1 MSTPKVTLKLL
12 INKKTKKVLFAE
24 AGKDFVDFLFTL
36 LSFPLGTVI
45 KLLSKNKMVGSLGN
59 LYHSIEELSD
69 TFFQSKI
76 GKGTVLNPKVPFR
89 PSGSSTLLL
98 SGGGE
103 EGTGTTTRK
112 IYMCHNYKHQHVT
125 DNPQT
130 LCPSCK
136 AASTDKAVGVNSEEG
151 GFVKGVITYM
161 VMDNLEVKPMSTIS
175 SITMLNKFN
184 VQEVGALEEKVI
196 ELGMDEVTLSVF
208 PLALFMDPQISWILI
223 REVGFRFCFFCLL
236 FQGLNL
242 LKASLQSQ
250 TVLTNVFLGA

>member
-136 AASTDKAVGVNSEEG
+136 GTMSNEMPFVNPPPAAASTDKAVGVNSEEG

-196 ELGMDEVTLSVF
+196 ELGMDE
-208 PLALFMDPQISWILI
+208 
-223 REVGFRFCFFCLL
+223 
-236 FQGLNL
+236 GLNL

>member
-1 MSTPKVTLKLL
+1 MATPKVTLKLL
-12 INKKTKKVLFAE
+12 INKKTNKVLFAE

-45 KLLSKNKMVGSLGN
+45 KLLSKNRMVGCLGN
-59 LYHSIEELSD
+59 LYQSIEELGD
-69 TFFQSKI
+69 AFFQPKI
-76 GKGTVLNPKVPFR
+76 GKATVLNPKIPFR
-89 PSGSSTLLL
+89 PT
-98 SGGGE
+98 
-103 EGTGTTTRK
+103 
-112 IYMCHNYKHQHVT
+112 
-125 DNPQT
+125 
-130 LCPSCK
+130 
-136 AASTDKAVGVNSEEG
+136 STDKAVGVNSEEG

>member
-136 AASTDKAVGVNSEEG
+136 GTMSNEMPFVNPPPAAASTDKG

-196 ELGMDEVTLSVF
+196 ELGMDE
-208 PLALFMDPQISWILI
+208 
-223 REVGFRFCFFCLL
+223 
-236 FQGLNL
+236 GLNL

>member
-45 KLLSKNKMVGSLGN
+45 KLLSKSKMVGSLGN

-69 TFFQSKI
+69 TFFQPKI
-76 GKGTVLNPKVPFR
+76 VKGAVLNPKAPFC
-89 PSGSSTLLL
+89 PTGSSTLLL
-98 SGGGE
+98 SGGGVD
-103 EGTGTTTRK
+103 GIGATARK
-112 IYMCHNYKHQHVT
+112 VYMCPTFHRNVA
-125 DNPQT
+125 DNPQA
-130 LCPSCK
+130 LCPTCRGTMSCEVPFVIAAPPA

-151 GFVKGVITYM
+151 GFVKDVITYM

-196 ELGMDEVTLSVF
+196 ELGMDE
-208 PLALFMDPQISWILI
+208 
-223 REVGFRFCFFCLL
+223 
-236 FQGLNL
+236 GLNL